1 MGSKLSYHALNRPRI
16 HRIFFIHKQVKVGR
30 YPNGPALAAELE
42 VSIRTI
48 QRDIA
53 YIRDLMQAPLE
64 YDRNKNG
71 FYYTGPFEMPPLT
84 LTEGEQVA
92 LFLGQKL
99 LRQCAG
105 TPLEEPIRSAFEKIC
120 LYLPQG
126 ISVDLNLLEQ
136 IFSFDV
142 QPLRG
147 DEQRLAQVYR
157 LLSQAIEKR
166 NTVEMEYYTAS
177 RDDQTR
183 RRVDPYHLRYYGGA
197 WYLIAYC
204 HLRREVRVFALDRI
218 REAGLLEDNFEIE
231 PGFNLESYFGSS
243 LGIERGG
250 PAEEVVVLFD
260 SYQARWIQER
270 KWHASQETELKPD
283 GSLLLC
289 LKVSGLSE
297 VKRWLLS
304 FGAHA
309 RVLEP
314 PSLREEIRREAG
326 AMMAVYEGETNCR
339 G

>member
-1 MGSKLSYHALNRPRI
+1 MGSKLSYHDLNRPRI
-16 HRIFFIHKQVKVGR
+16 HRIFYIHQQVKAGR
-30 YPNGPALAAELE
+30 HPNGPTLAADLE

-53 YIRDLMQAPLE
+53 YLRDLMQAPLE
-64 YDRNKNG
+64 YDRHKNG
-71 FYYTGPFEMPPLT
+71 FYYTWPFEVLPLT

-105 TPLEEPIRSAFEKIC
+105 TPLEQPIRSAFEKIC
-120 LYLPQG
+120 FCLPEG
-126 ISVDLNLLEQ
+126 VSVDLSLLEQ

-147 DEQRLAQVYR
+147 DEQSLAQTYR
-157 LLSQAIEKR
+157 LLAQAVEKK
-166 NTVEMEYYTAS
+166 NAVEMEYYTAS
-177 RDDQTR
+177 RDHQTR
-183 RRVDPYHLRYYGGA
+183 RKVNPYHLRYYGGA

-204 HLRREVRVFALDRI
+204 RLRREVRIFALDRI
-218 REAGLLEDNFEIE
+218 REAVLLEETFEIE
-231 PGFNLESYFGSS
+231 TGFNLEFYLGSS

-250 PAEEVVVLFD
+250 PVEEVIVLFD
-260 SYQARWIQER
+260 PYQARWIQER
-270 KWHASQETELKPD
+270 KWHESQETEFKPD
-283 GSLLLC
+283 GSLLLR

-309 RVLEP
+309 RVLAP
-314 PSLREEIRREAG
+314 ASLREEIRREAG
-326 AMMAVYEGETNCR
+326 KMMAVYEK
-339 G
+339 